1 MKRKHGFTLI
11 ELLVVIAIIA
21 LLVGLLLPALNQ
33 ARARAAQLKD
43 GTQLRG
49 IHQSMV
55 TFAGEFEGDTLPLP
69 GLLRRRN
76 ETGPQG
82 LVPPPGTGLERTD
95 LNTSDRLYAMAI
107 MQNYFTPD
115 LVVGPTEPSANV
127 LVKEAFNWEE
137 FSPVQ
142 GIYWP
147 GGESQSGTAQQRR
160 FKADINAESNTSYSH
175 LLLSGD
181 RKRRQWRTTLD
192 SQFPVFSNRG
202 VRNGGYDDP
211 SAITGPGGFL
221 LPPSAENYESSIT
234 LQIHGSRKQWVG
246 NVVFND
252 GRVELLRAMTS
263 QGVNITLSGESE
275 PVPDIFYANQTGGGE
290 NSGDGRDAY
299 LVIYDDISVGD
310 GTPPWNSASG
320 QEIDNK
326 ISGNIWD

>member
-69 GLLRRRN
+69 GLVRRRS
-76 ETGPQG
+76 ETGPASII
-82 LVPPPGTGLERTD
+82 PPPGTGLERTD
-95 LNTSDRLYAMAI
+95 LNTSDRLYAMTI

-115 LVVGPTEPSANV
+115 LVVGPTEPSARI
-127 LVKEAFNWEE
+127 LVKEAFNWEA
-137 FSPVQ
+137 FSPVR

-147 GGESQSGTAQQRR
+147 GSESGGGVAQQQR
-160 FKADINAESNTSYSH
+160 FKADINAESNTSYAH
-175 LLLSGD
+175 LVLSGD

-192 SQFPVFSNRG
+192 SQFPVFGNRG
-202 VRNGGYDDP
+202 VRNGGYPDP
-211 SAITGPGGFL
+211 SSVIGPGGFP
-221 LPPSAENYESSIT
+221 LPPDPELYESSIT

-252 GRVELLRAMTS
+252 GRVDLLRAMTS
-263 QGVNITLSGESE
+263 QGVNITLPGQDD
-275 PVPDIFYANQTGGGE
+275 PVPDIFYANQTGGSE

-299 LVIYDDISVGD
+299 LLLYDDITVGT
-310 GTPPWNSASG
+310 GTPGWNSSTG
-320 QEIDNK
+320 QTIDNK
-326 ISGNIWD
+326 TSQNLWD